1 MVAAS
6 GCQMGSSG
14 PSNQADAPAAVLSLK
29 GEDLLLPRLDCA
41 QNTTCPAAVGELVT
55 YSSLGVRYCTASLV
69 APDLVLTASHCVPW
83 ENVTRANSV
92 IGGCWVRWPAAKG
105 NENQGEIIPCSAIAE
120 ASVLSAR
127 AEDLVMPDFAFVRL
141 RRPSSRKALPI
152 QARTSGGENPK
163 IHESIVLYG
172 VTPDAP
178 KHLIRRHECIRD
190 DAFPLMVKKAQ
201 PGQTLIMPG
210 CPAELGHSGGPLLA
224 NDGAILGVMSLI
236 EFRDP
241 TSNSSSGAIAI
252 GTRVSLGPL
261 PGSR

>member
-1 MVAAS
+1 
-6 GCQMGSSG
+6 
-14 PSNQADAPAAVLSLK
+14 
-29 GEDLLLPRLDCA
+29 
-41 QNTTCPAAVGELVT
+41 
-55 YSSLGVRYCTASLV
+55 
-69 APDLVLTASHCVPW
+69 
-83 ENVTRANSV
+83 
-92 IGGCWVRWPAAKG
+92 
-105 NENQGEIIPCSAIAE
+105 
-120 ASVLSAR
+120 
-127 AEDLVMPDFAFVRL
+127 
-141 RRPSSRKALPI
+141 LPI
-152 QARTSGGENPK
+152 QAPTSGGENPK
-163 IHESIVLYG
+163 IRESIVLYG
-172 VTPDAP
+172 VTPDTP

-252 GTRVSLGPL
+252 GTRVSLVPL